1 MKRYTA
7 FLLSALLLLGLSS
20 CETIGQEGMT
30 LEVTSREMASN
41 KSPSTKNEDF
51 SKEETCSQQQ
61 SVKTSSQEPT
71 KNTANHISSHTTSEK
86 TTSSEES
93 SKQNTSEKESSSQS
107 ESSKT
112 NTSKDSTSDD
122 STSKNNQNNSSSRST
137 TSSESDKESSSS
149 PESKS
154 TEASSQSQAET
165 DGIYTDADI
174 SIFYPVLSG
183 NNSINRLIRQEAI
196 SGLGRIYP
204 NTDGNL
210 SGKINYTIS
219 TQTKNLLSISY
230 QGDIMAAG
238 AAYPSS
244 VNYTTNIDLRTGKKI
259 VLADV
264 IQIND
269 EFVQMLMDHAKQ
281 TMGKELVQY
290 LEEQIGIQGLKTRL
304 LSTDQG
310 SNNYS
315 LYTDGLLTILLEAPH
330 AVGDYIPIAY
340 LEPEVWKPY
349 AKDQALFE

>member
-1 MKRYTA
+1 MKHYTA

-51 SKEETCSQQQ
+51 SKEETSSQQQ

-107 ESSKT
+107 ESSKA
-112 NTSKDSTSDD
+112 NTSEDSA
-122 STSKNNQNNSSSRST
+122 SKNNQNNSSSKSAA
-137 TSSESDKESSSS
+137 SSESDKESSSS

-154 TEASSQSQAET
+154 IEASSQSQAET

-174 SIFYPVLSG
+174 SIFYPILSG

-340 LEPEVWKPY
+340 LEPEVWNPY
-349 AKDQALFE
+349 S

>member
-1 MKRYTA
+1 MKHYTA

-51 SKEETCSQQQ
+51 SKEETSSQQQ

-107 ESSKT
+107 ESSKA
-112 NTSKDSTSDD
+112 NTSEDSA
-122 STSKNNQNNSSSRST
+122 SKNNQNNSSSKSAA
-137 TSSESDKESSSS
+137 SSESDKESSSS

-154 TEASSQSQAET
+154 IEASSQSQAET

-174 SIFYPVLSG
+174 SIFYPILSG

-340 LEPEVWKPY
+340 LEPEVWNPY
-349 AKDQALFE
+349 AKDQVLFE

>member
-1 MKRYTA
+1 MKHYTA

-51 SKEETCSQQQ
+51 SKEETSSQQQ

-107 ESSKT
+107 ESSKA
-112 NTSKDSTSDD
+112 NTSEDSA
-122 STSKNNQNNSSSRST
+122 SKNNQNNSSSKSAA
-137 TSSESDKESSSS
+137 SSESDKESSSS

-154 TEASSQSQAET
+154 IEASSQSQAET

-174 SIFYPVLSG
+174 SIFYPILSG

-340 LEPEVWKPY
+340 LEPEVWNPY

>member
-1 MKRYTA
+1 MKHYTA

-51 SKEETCSQQQ
+51 SKEETSSQQQ

-107 ESSKT
+107 ESSKA
-112 NTSKDSTSDD
+112 NISEDSA
-122 STSKNNQNNSSSRST
+122 SKNNQNNSSSKSAA
-137 TSSESDKESSSS
+137 SSESDKESSSS

-154 TEASSQSQAET
+154 IEASSQSQAET

-174 SIFYPVLSG
+174 SIFYPILSG

-340 LEPEVWKPY
+340 LEPEVWNPY

>member
-1 MKRYTA
+1 MKHYTA

-20 CETIGQEGMT
+20 CETIGQEDMT

-51 SKEETCSQQQ
+51 SKEETSSQQQ

-107 ESSKT
+107 ESSKA
-112 NTSKDSTSDD
+112 NTSEDSA
-122 STSKNNQNNSSSRST
+122 SKNNQNNSSSKSAA
-137 TSSESDKESSSS
+137 SSESDKESSSS

-154 TEASSQSQAET
+154 IEASSQSQAET

-174 SIFYPVLSG
+174 SIFYPILSG

-340 LEPEVWKPY
+340 LEPEVWNPY

>member
-1 MKRYTA
+1 MKHYTA

-51 SKEETCSQQQ
+51 SKEETSSQQQ

-107 ESSKT
+107 ESSKA
-112 NTSKDSTSDD
+112 NTSEDSA
-122 STSKNNQNNSSSRST
+122 SKNNQNNSSSKSA

-154 TEASSQSQAET
+154 IEASSQSQAET

-174 SIFYPVLSG
+174 SIFYPILSG

-340 LEPEVWKPY
+340 LEPEVWNPY

>member
-1 MKRYTA
+1 MKHYTA

-51 SKEETCSQQQ
+51 SKEETSSQQQ

-107 ESSKT
+107 ESSKA
-112 NTSKDSTSDD
+112 NTSEDSA
-122 STSKNNQNNSSSRST
+122 SKNNQNNSSSKSA

-154 TEASSQSQAET
+154 IEASSQSQAET

-340 LEPEVWKPY
+340 LEPEVWNPY

>member
-1 MKRYTA
+1 MKHYTA

-51 SKEETCSQQQ
+51 SKEETSSQQQ

-107 ESSKT
+107 ESSKA
-112 NTSKDSTSDD
+112 NTSEDSA
-122 STSKNNQNNSSSRST
+122 SKNNQNNSSSKSAA
-137 TSSESDKESSSS
+137 SSESDKESSNS

-154 TEASSQSQAET
+154 IEASSQSQAET

-174 SIFYPVLSG
+174 SIFYPILSG

-340 LEPEVWKPY
+340 LEPEVWNPY

>member
-1 MKRYTA
+1 MKHYTA

-20 CETIGQEGMT
+20 CETIGQEDMT

-51 SKEETCSQQQ
+51 SKEETSSQQQ

-107 ESSKT
+107 ESSKA
-112 NTSKDSTSDD
+112 NTSEDSA
-122 STSKNNQNNSSSRST
+122 SKNNQNNSSSKSAA
-137 TSSESDKESSSS
+137 SSESDKESSSS

-154 TEASSQSQAET
+154 IEASSQSQAET

-174 SIFYPVLSG
+174 SIFYPILSG

-315 LYTDGLLTILLEAPH
+315 LYTDGLLTILLEAPSC
-330 AVGDYIPIAY
+330 GGGLYSNRLSRTRS
-340 LEPEVWKPY
+340 LESLCKRSSII
-349 AKDQALFE
+349 